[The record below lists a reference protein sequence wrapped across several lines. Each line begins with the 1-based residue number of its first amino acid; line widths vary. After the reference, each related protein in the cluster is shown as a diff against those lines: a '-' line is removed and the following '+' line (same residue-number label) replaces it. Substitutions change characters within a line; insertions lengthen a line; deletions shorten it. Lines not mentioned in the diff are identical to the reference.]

1 VLHFEGVKKV
11 ELRTFNG
18 GRGMEEILKRLEGI
32 EMKLDALLYA
42 LMESE
47 EAPSGD
53 EHGLE
58 RDSNQTL

>member
-1 VLHFEGVKKV
+1 
-11 ELRTFNG
+11 
-18 GRGMEEILKRLEGI
+18 MEEILKRLDDI

-47 EAPSGD
+47 EAPAGD

>member
-1 VLHFEGVKKV
+1 
-11 ELRTFNG
+11 
-18 GRGMEEILKRLEGI
+18 MEEILKRLEGI

-42 LMESE
+42 LMEE
-47 EAPSGD
+47 EGGPSGD